1 MILYSVTVNIDRK
14 VEQDW
19 LQWMKAVHIP
29 EVMNTGLPMSYKL
42 LRLLT
47 EIENEGTT
55 YSCQYY
61 FQTMEDYFTYDTL
74 HSSALQQKHHLRF
87 QSQYVAFRTLLEEV

>member
-1 MILYSVTVNIDRK
+1 MILYSVTVNIDRTI
-14 VEQDW
+14 EQDW
-19 LQWMKAVHIP
+19 LQWMKTIHIP
-29 EVMNTGLPMSYKL
+29 EIMATGLPLANKL

-61 FQTMEDYFTYDTL
+61 FQTMEDYFTYQQL
-74 HSSALQQKHHLRF
+74 HSPELQQKHHDRYANK
-87 QSQYVAFRTLLEEV
+87 YVSFRTLLEEV

>member
-1 MILYSVTVNIDRK
+1 MILYSVTVNIDPA

-19 LQWMKAVHIP
+19 LEWMKQVHMP
-29 EVMNTGLPMSYKL
+29 EVMATGLPESSKL

-47 EIENEGTT
+47 EIDNGGVT

-61 FQTMEDYFTYDTL
+61 FPAMESYFAYQQL
-74 HSSALQQKHHLRF
+74 HSSELQQKHHDRYVNK
-87 QSQYVAFRTLLEEV
+87 YVAFRTLLEEV

>member
-1 MILYSVTVNIDRK
+1 MILYSVTVNIDRQ

-29 EVMNTGLPMSYKL
+29 EVMDTGLPMSYKL

-61 FQTMEDYFTYDTL
+61 FQTMEDYFTYDKL
-74 HSSALQQKHHLRF
+74 HSPALQQKHHFRF
-87 QSQYVAFRTLLEEV
+87 QNKYVAFRTLLEEV